1 MRASLGS
8 NPDSGR
14 HSESLYTDGNHKQM
28 QERSETKTYS
38 REELDQ
44 LCYPTF
50 ERLYQELGERYK
62 DWIVAIEPES
72 GDYFI
77 GLDDYEVLNRARKK
91 HPRSQFFAYRLSE
104 NPAADTLC

>member
-1 MRASLGS
+1 MSQQDNR
-8 NPDSGR
+8 
-14 HSESLYTDGNHKQM
+14 ESKI
-28 QERSETKTYS
+28 YS
-38 REELDQ
+38 REELDK
-44 LCYPTF
+44 LCFPIYEKLF
-50 ERLYQELGERYK
+50 FDLGERYK

-104 NPAADTLC
+104 NPAVDTLC